1 MQRVIRLNSAIG
13 AAVILAVFAFIATAD
28 AQTRLFEFDPGKVP
42 QGKVLHYR
50 KSNLDGSHPTNVSV
64 YVVDGERLESL
75 KWDQGA
81 TQATLVSARMDWKR
95 FSVRE
100 FQSTHLERGKPPEQ
114 TATLTANHDG
124 TQLKVSFLNGRT
136 VKVQH
141 WPWHS
146 YDFDFASLGLVLP
159 HLRDPRADLIFWR
172 TDVVFLGEGTDFSE
186 VGGIRLHFESIELR
200 DRQQVRRYS
209 IGGAGLEHRYGT
221 LWTDA
226 SSGLMIEYQI
236 PIGDEPGYKDV
247 HLRLDRMQDMTREQ
261 WEAFKKAKIGER

>member
-1 MQRVIRLNSAIG
+1 
-13 AAVILAVFAFIATAD
+13 
-28 AQTRLFEFDPGKVP
+28 
-42 QGKVLHYR
+42 
-50 KSNLDGSHPTNVSV
+50 VSV
-64 YVVDGERLESL
+64 YVVDRERLESL

-81 TQATLVSARMDWKR
+81 SQATLVNARMDWKH

-100 FQSTHLERGKPPEQ
+100 FQSTHLERGKPPERR
-114 TATLTANHDG
+114 ATLTANPEG

-146 YDFDFASLGLVLP
+146 YDFDFASLGMVLP
-159 HLRDPRADLIFWR
+159 HLRDPRADVIFWR
-172 TDVVFLGEGTDFSE
+172 TDVVFLGEGTDFGE

-247 HLRLDRMQDMTREQ
+247 HLRLDGMQPMTREQ